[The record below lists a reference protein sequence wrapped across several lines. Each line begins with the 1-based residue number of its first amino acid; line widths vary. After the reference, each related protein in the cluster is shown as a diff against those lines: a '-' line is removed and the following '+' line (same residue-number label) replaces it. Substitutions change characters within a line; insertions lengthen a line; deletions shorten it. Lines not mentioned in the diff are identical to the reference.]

1 MPVGK
6 QSVIVEVM
14 WPEKA
19 HMEAWVDL
27 PVLEFFWELQL
38 VVGGFG
44 ESSEV
49 LHSIPCTL
57 DSPIQNLKT
66 PEHAISYVSSIY
78 ATI

>member
-44 ESSEV
+44 ESS
-49 LHSIPCTL
+49 
-57 DSPIQNLKT
+57 
-66 PEHAISYVSSIY
+66 
-78 ATI
+78 